1 MGVRNT
7 GGHCLPPSF
16 SHPDQGLLQG
26 LLWERRACGGCA
38 VAQLST
44 RGPKSTTTLPVSPSG
59 PARSKHRVTSILSL
73 VRPYPEV
80 AKQVSL
86 PHFSRAMSKGTWL
99 IGGSAATWAK
109 AHGDL
114 VSITR
119 LLDSLQ

>member
-7 GGHCLPPSF
+7 GGRCVPPSF

-26 LLWERRACGGCA
+26 LLWERQASGGCA

-44 RGPKSTTTLPVSPSG
+44 RGPKPTTTLPVSPSG
-59 PARSKHRVTSILSL
+59 PARSKHGVTSILNL
-73 VRPYPEV
+73 VRPHPE
-80 AKQVSL
+80 AAEQVSL
-86 PHFSRAMSKGTWL
+86 PHFSRAMPKGTWL
-99 IGGSAATWAK
+99 IGGIAATWAK

-119 LLDSLQ
+119 LLDSLR